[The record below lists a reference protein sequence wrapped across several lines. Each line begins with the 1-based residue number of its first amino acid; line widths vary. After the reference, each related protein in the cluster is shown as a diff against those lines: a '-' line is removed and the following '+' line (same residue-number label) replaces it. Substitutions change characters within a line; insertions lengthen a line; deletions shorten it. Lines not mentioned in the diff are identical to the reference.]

1 MLHWS
6 FQALARQE
14 FPAERHD
21 GRQWKVSDEVR
32 ESLAG
37 KPLGLRGALLHI
49 KGDWGEFSH
58 SLGLLPWSSNEFPC
72 PFGTADRE
80 SMYGLADL
88 LPLSF
93 PFDLTTAETYDAEC
107 RRCEIRVTVPDEAV
121 HRRLKAALV
130 YDKRDRGSMGA
141 VPDLSIA
148 CLGPGGRGSCR
159 AVCCLERCWPGLRA

>member
-6 FQALARQE
+6 CQTLARQE

-21 GRQWKVSDEVR
+21 GQQWKVSDEVR

-49 KGDWGEFSH
+49 KGDWGDFSH

-72 PFGTADRE
+72 PFCTADRE

-88 LPLSF
+88 SPLPF

-121 HRRLKAALV
+121 HRRVKAALV
-130 YDKRDRGSMGA
+130 YNTRDRGS
-141 VPDLSIA
+141 
-148 CLGPGGRGSCR
+148 RGC
-159 AVCCLERCWPGLRA
+159 P